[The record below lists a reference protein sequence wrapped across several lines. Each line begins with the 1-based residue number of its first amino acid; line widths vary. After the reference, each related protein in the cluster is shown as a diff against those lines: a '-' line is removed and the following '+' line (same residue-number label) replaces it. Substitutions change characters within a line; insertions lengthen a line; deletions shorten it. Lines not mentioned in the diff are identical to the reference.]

1 MASKNEKPNLIL
13 NSRETANLVKFIN
26 ENPMLDDSDEL
37 QLEWSNGSGIGL
49 NVKATLFLKNRT
61 DIIIFDITDYTC
73 W

>member
-1 MASKNEKPNLIL
+1 MTSKSKKLNLIL

-37 QLEWSNGSGIGL
+37 QLEWSNDSGIGL